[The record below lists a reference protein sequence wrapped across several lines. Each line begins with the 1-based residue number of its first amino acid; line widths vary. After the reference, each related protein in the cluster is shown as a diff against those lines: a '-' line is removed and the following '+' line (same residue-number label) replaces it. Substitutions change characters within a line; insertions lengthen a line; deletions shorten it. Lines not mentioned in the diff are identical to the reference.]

1 MQRPDKPAWALSIAE
16 AEEVEEADVDDLLN
30 FAQNLDFDKYVDDME
45 VRQALQAVRNR
56 INELADRT
64 DEKVSKIQAKQEEQ
78 RQEGVA
84 PLDLDKL
91 NDNQWKKTFAD
102 EWNKANRGGNT
113 DRSNLSTSRSNA
125 VEEADEDARSVGS
138 RASHMSQG
146 SHESQYDA
154 AQRVLQTSRSLRS
167 THSNR
172 SIRELMKKQAAKGGL
187 DSIAEEGEADFGPT
201 TKPPQIQKYHKDD
214 LSTEHAD
221 KHAAKQAKVDAS
233 NLPYLHRNP
242 AV

>member
-1 MQRPDKPAWALSIAE
+1 M
-16 AEEVEEADVDDLLN
+16 DDLLN
-30 FAQNLDFDKYVDDME
+30 FAQSLDFDKYVTGAGGWLFKCVTRFSLMYVDDLE

-64 DEKVSKIQAKQEEQ
+64 DEKVSQIKAKQEEQ
-78 RQEGVA
+78 RQDGVA

-113 DRSNLSTSRSNA
+113 DRSNLSTSRSRA
-125 VEEADEDARSVGS
+125 QEDADADDDLRSVGS

-146 SHESQYDA
+146 SQESQYDA

-214 LSTEHAD
+214 LSAEHAD

>member
-1 MQRPDKPAWALSIAE
+1 MY
-16 AEEVEEADVDDLLN
+16 VDDL
-30 FAQNLDFDKYVDDME
+30 E

-64 DEKVSKIQAKQEEQ
+64 DEKVSQIKAKQEEE

-84 PLDLDKL
+84 PPLNLDKL

-113 DRSNLSTSRSNA
+113 DRSNLSTSRSQA
-125 VEEADEDARSVGS
+125 LDEADDDLRSVGS
-138 RASHMSQG
+138 RASHVSGGSQD
-146 SHESQYDA
+146 SQYDV

-187 DSIAEEGEADFGPT
+187 DSIAEEADVDFGPT

-214 LSTEHAD
+214 LSAEHAD

>member
-1 MQRPDKPAWALSIAE
+1 MY
-16 AEEVEEADVDDLLN
+16 VDDL
-30 FAQNLDFDKYVDDME
+30 E

-56 INELADRT
+56 INELAERT
-64 DEKVSKIQAKQEEQ
+64 DEKVSMIKAQHQE
-78 RQEGVA
+78 RSQEGVA
-84 PLDLDKL
+84 PLDLEKV

-113 DRSNLSTSRSNA
+113 DRSNLSTSRGQA
-125 VEEADEDARSVGS
+125 QDDADDELRSVGS
-138 RASHMSQG
+138 KASHMSQG

-154 AQRVLQTSRSLRS
+154 AQRVLQTSRTLRS

-172 SIRELMKKQAAKGGL
+172 SIRELMKKQASKSGL
-187 DSIAEEGEADFGPT
+187 DSIAEEAEVDAGPT

-214 LSTEHAD
+214 LSAEHAD
-221 KHAAKQAKVDAS
+221 KYAAKQAKVDAS

>member
-1 MQRPDKPAWALSIAE
+1 MRSGGRQRLQQAQSCNMLLRY
-16 AEEVEEADVDDLLN
+16 VDDL
-30 FAQNLDFDKYVDDME
+30 E

-64 DEKVSKIQAKQEEQ
+64 DEKVSQIKAKQEED
-78 RQEGVA
+78 RQGGVA

-113 DRSNLSTSRSNA
+113 DRSNLSTSRSHA
-125 VEEADEDARSVGS
+125 QEEADDDLRSVGS
-138 RASHMSQG
+138 RASHVSQG
-146 SHESQYDA
+146 SQESQYDA

-214 LSTEHAD
+214 LSAEHAD